1 MNRAEVQARLRDYIL
16 KDLIRKPSYPL
27 AENEALITGGLLDS
41 LDMARLAVF
50 VEAEFGVYIPDSD
63 LTATV
68 MDTLEQMADQ
78 VLKRAAP

>member
-1 MNRAEVQARLRDYIL
+1 MNRAEVQGRLRDYIL
-16 KDLIRKPSYPL
+16 KELIRRPSYPL

-41 LDMARLAVF
+41 LDMARLGAF

-63 LTATV
+63 LSAV
-68 MDTLEQMADQ
+68 AMDTLEQMADQ

>member
-63 LTATV
+63 LTAIV